1 MLATASLWGGST
13 LESLWDVVWEPHST
27 ESAPTC
33 LKRAGDVFPEHLSSK
48 GCGHTF
54 GGDVCH
60 GRAWRE
66 DSFLSA
72 RGQGRFLLSPSR
84 GTHCTRMASACYYL
98 RTDSIRRRGLH
109 AGPDGAFLSARIGEA
124 GSVCCGTFSY
134 KTFQNKA
141 IPVGSWLPAGGCLQG
156 SSFSRSSMVRTLSES
171 SQAKERLSSLLGC
184 IKTCSCPPCRR
195 NPW

>member
-1 MLATASLWGGST
+1 MLEARLQHRCRGAST
-13 LESLWDVVWEPHST
+13 LESLWDVVWESHST

-60 GRAWRE
+60 GRALRE

-72 RGQGRFLLSPSR
+72 MGQGRFLLSPSR

-98 RTDSIRRRGLH
+98 RTDSIQRRGLH

-141 IPVGSWLPAGGCLQG
+141 IPVGSWLPLGGA
-156 SSFSRSSMVRTLSES
+156 F
-171 SQAKERLSSLLGC
+171 KDPHSLVH
-184 IKTCSCPPCRR
+184 
-195 NPW
+195 PW